1 MTIGL
6 FKTIKTTSQTFT
18 NNLTKL
24 FDQYELRKNHY
35 ICQR

>member
-6 FKTIKTTSQTFT
+6 FEAIKTTSLTFI
-18 NNLTKL
+18 NNLTEL
-24 FDQYELRKNHY
+24 FDQYGLKRNHY

>member
-6 FKTIKTTSQTFT
+6 FETIETTSGTFT

-24 FDQYELRKNHY
+24 FDQYRLRRNHY